1 MKSII
6 LLYDDAE
13 WSTVEDSIIP
23 ALAEH
28 LKLKLAFNNDLRI
41 ELGESDFIV
50 TYLSD
55 EQLKEFFPIALQKA
69 WRIGLL
75 PHPKLIH
82 GRQGF
87 GISSD
92 LLDNIENILSTEQ
105 TEEVDILTIN
115 GRPVFN
121 TVVIG
126 ESLSVMTG
134 TVANT
139 SWQRFW
145 KKLLYFFSLFKRVRS
160 HRYIIQAGNKE
171 KMDTAAIG
179 MVIVQHGKSNLLSRR
194 VLEDSYIN
202 DGKMHIIILAPK
214 SVMGLA
220 WFGINSFFRRKGKRS
235 LPPFAAHI
243 KTGTFTVESNEPI
256 NYSHDGVLMSAKNL
270 ELVVSPK
277 AIRIV
282 PGKHLEMGGKRTED
296 EIFKVKVLPRGEV
309 RDELVKRVLPFIH
322 HASTEEFKE
331 LFSSLRENSKASSSY
346 LVLMVL
352 STFIATLGL
361 FGNSSPVII
370 GAMILAPLMAPI
382 ISMAMGV
389 LRQDRKL
396 ISNSA
401 KAIGL
406 GMLLGYMCAVMITWL
421 TPLNISNDEI
431 MARVKP
437 NLLDLGIAVASGI
450 AGAYANA
457 KEEVAKTLA
466 GVAIAVALVPPLAV
480 SGIGLGWMDWSIFT
494 GALLLLL
501 TNLAGMVLAA
511 ALTFLFLGFSPFRLA
526 RKGLMYSL
534 VIVGLISLPLFLGF
548 MDMVREK
555 DVISKLNGYQIE
567 DLVLREVFV
576 RQIKPMRL
584 AVKIVSNRS
593 LNESQIR
600 EVKKEIEEILGEEV
614 ELEVTVGLKVL

>member
-6 LLYDDAE
+6 LLYDEKE
-13 WSTVEDSIIP
+13 WSTVEKNIIP
-23 ALAEH
+23 TLAEH
-28 LKLKLAFNNDLRI
+28 LKLKLAFNTDVRI
-41 ELGESDFIV
+41 ELGEKDFVV

-55 EQLKEFFPIALQKA
+55 EQLKEFFPIALKKA
-69 WRIGLL
+69 WRVGLL
-75 PHPKLIH
+75 PHPKLVH

-87 GISSD
+87 GVASD
-92 LLDNIENILSTEQ
+92 LQTSLDNMLSAET
-105 TEEVDILTIN
+105 TEEVDILTVN

-134 TVANT
+134 TVAHT
-139 SWQRFW
+139 AWQRFW
-145 KKLLYFFSLFKRVRS
+145 KKVRYFFSLFKRARF
-160 HRYIIQAGNKE
+160 HRYVIKAGNKE
-171 KMDTAAIG
+171 KLDTAAIG
-179 MVIVQHGKSNLLSRR
+179 MVIVQHGKSNILSRR
-194 VLEDSYIN
+194 ILEDSYIN

-214 SVMGLA
+214 SVTGLV
-220 WFGINSFFRRKGKRS
+220 WFGLNSFFRGKGKRGF
-235 LPPFAAHI
+235 PPFAAHI
-243 KTGTFTVESNEPI
+243 KTGTFVVESNEPI
-256 NYSHDGVLMSAKNL
+256 SYSHDGVLMSAREL
-270 ELVVSPK
+270 ELVVAPK
-277 AIRIV
+277 AIHIV
-282 PGKHLEMGGKRTED
+282 PGKHLEMGGQHNEE
-296 EIFKVKVLPRGEV
+296 EIFKVKVLPRGEA
-309 RDELVKRVLPFIH
+309 RDELVRGVLPFIH
-322 HASTEEFKE
+322 HASTEEFKD
-331 LFSSLRENSKASSSY
+331 LFSSLRENSRASSSY

-382 ISMAMGV
+382 ISLAMGV
-389 LRQDRKL
+389 LRQDQTL
-396 ISNSA
+396 IFDSA

-406 GMLLGYMCAVMITWL
+406 GMFLGYLCAVALTWL

-431 MARVKP
+431 LARVRP
-437 NLLDLGIAVASGI
+437 NLLDLGIAVASGV

-480 SGIGLGWMDWSIFT
+480 SGIGLGWLDWTIFT

-511 ALTFLFLGFSPFRLA
+511 ALTFLLLGFSPFRLA
-526 RKGLMYSL
+526 RKGLLYSL
-534 VIVGLISLPLFLGF
+534 VIVALISMPLFLGF

-555 DVISKLNGYQIE
+555 DVISKLNGHRIDE
-567 DLVLREVFV
+567 MVLRDVFV
-576 RQIKPMRL
+576 RQVKPMRL
-584 AVKIVSNRS
+584 AVKIISNHT

-600 EVKKEIEEILGEEV
+600 EVKKEIEDIVGEEV

>member
-6 LLYDDAE
+6 LLYDEKE
-13 WSTVEDSIIP
+13 WSTVEKNIIP
-23 ALAEH
+23 TLAEH
-28 LKLKLAFNNDLRI
+28 LKLKLAFNTDVRI
-41 ELGESDFIV
+41 ELGEKDFVV

-55 EQLKEFFPIALQKA
+55 EQLKEFFPIALKKA

-75 PHPKLIH
+75 PHPKLVH

-87 GISSD
+87 GVASD
-92 LLDNIENILSTEQ
+92 LQTSLDNMLSAEH
-105 TEEVDILTIN
+105 TEEVDILTVN
-115 GRPVFN
+115 GRPIFN
-121 TVVIG
+121 TLVLG

-134 TVANT
+134 TVAHT
-139 SWQRFW
+139 AWQHFW
-145 KKLLYFFSLFKRVRS
+145 KKVRYFFSLFKRVRF
-160 HRYIIQAGNKE
+160 HRYVINAGNKE
-171 KMDTAAIG
+171 KLDTAAIG
-179 MVIVQHGKSNLLSRR
+179 MVIVQHGKSNILSRR
-194 VLEDSYIN
+194 ILEDSYIN

-214 SVMGLA
+214 SVTGLV
-220 WFGINSFFRRKGKRS
+220 WFGLNSFFRGKGKRGF
-235 LPPFAAHI
+235 PPFAAHI
-243 KTGTFTVESNEPI
+243 KTGTFVVESNEPI
-256 NYSHDGVLMSAKNL
+256 SYSHDGVLMSARGL
-270 ELVVSPK
+270 ELVVAPK

-282 PGKHLEMGGKRTED
+282 PGKHLEMGGQRNEE
-296 EIFKVKVLPRGEV
+296 EIFKVKVLPRGEA
-309 RDELVKRVLPFIH
+309 RDELVKGVLPFIH
-322 HASTEEFKE
+322 HASTEEFKD

-361 FGNSSPVII
+361 FANSSPVII

-382 ISMAMGV
+382 ISLAMGV
-389 LRQDRKL
+389 LRQDQTL
-396 ISNSA
+396 IFDSA

-406 GMLLGYMCAVMITWL
+406 GMFLGYLCAVALTWL

-431 MARVKP
+431 LARVRP
-437 NLLDLGIAVASGI
+437 NLLDLGIAVASGV

-480 SGIGLGWMDWSIFT
+480 SGIGLGWLDWTIFT

-511 ALTFLFLGFSPFRLA
+511 ALTFLLLGFSPFRLA
-526 RKGLMYSL
+526 RKGLLYSL
-534 VIVGLISLPLFLGF
+534 VIVALISMPLFLGF

-555 DVISKLNGYQIE
+555 DVISKLNGHRIDE
-567 DLVLREVFV
+567 MVLREVFV
-576 RQIKPMRL
+576 RQVKPMRL
-584 AVKIVSNRS
+584 AVKIISNHT

-600 EVKKEIEEILGEEV
+600 EVKKEIEDIVGEEV
-614 ELEVTVGLKVL
+614 ELEVTVGLQVL